1 MTIKIYND
9 TTYIYIKWQKLS
21 HANKIAKRSIYKS
34 DTCIYNIY
42 IFICIYILYIWYIY
56 IYYIYGIYIFIYI
69 YIVKKE
75 IKFISADISPNLF
88 WNNLSLQSD
97 VAFEN

>member
-42 IFICIYILYIWYIY
+42 IYIYIYIIYMVY
-56 IYYIYGIYIFIYI
+56 IYYIYGIYIYI